1 MIVKSD
7 FTLAMLGSTN
17 CLYFFGLEYYI
28 IGGVIETCER
38 AGEKRVVERRKPIP
52 VSEAVAAVVAHPLKK
67 RSRDDFN

>member
-1 MIVKSD
+1 MILPLQCWAVRTASI
-7 FTLAMLGSTN
+7 
-17 CLYFFGLEYYI
+17 FFGLEYYI

-67 RSRDDFN
+67 TK